1 MASAHSRF
9 VWTVA
14 GRSWYNN
21 CMTLSIN
28 LPAEIESTLRSHFGT
43 KLEERAKQYL
53 AATWFRE
60 GRITSRQVAEL
71 LGMSLFEAHAFLKS
85 RGASLPMSI
94 SDVEAD
100 LDTLRETTGQ

>member
-1 MASAHSRF
+1 MAGAHSRF
-9 VWTVA
+9 VWNVA
-14 GRSWYNN
+14 GGSWYNN

-28 LPAEIESTLRSHFGT
+28 LPAEIESTLRSHFGA
-43 KLEERAKQYL
+43 KLEERAKQDL
-53 AATWFRE
+53 ATTWFRE

-94 SDVEAD
+94 ADVEAD

>member
-1 MASAHSRF
+1 MAGAHSRF

-28 LPAEIESTLRSHFGT
+28 LPAEIESTLRNHFGA
-43 KLEERAKQYL
+43 KLEEQAKQDL
-53 AATWFRE
+53 AVAWFCE
-60 GRITSRQVAEL
+60 GRITSRQTAVL

-94 SDVEAD
+94 ADVEAD